1 MSSEKQIRIRGGHR
15 AYVSKL
21 IESVNGIIEHFS
33 GSTSERE
40 KLESLKVTLKD
51 KKEILK
57 SIDEAI
63 LESTKDEGINKE
75 ILEASDIETLGIRD
89 NEPTT
94 ESKFMEDISFNGNQY
109 EVKLPFREEH
119 PLLPDNHVGSVKR
132 LNSLLTR
139 LKANPNLLQEYDNII
154 KDQIKSG
161 VVEPADDV
169 LVPVGKVHYLPH
181 REVVREDK
189 NTTKKRAKNLDTTLG
204 LITCEEIDNAELKWI
219 KDIQYPM
226 TKQANYEKVKKSLNL
241 FKDKND
247 IVRCHGRI
255 QESPLP
261 YDTKYPILLP
271 SDHYFTRLVVLRS
284 HEQLIHNGVRETL
297 TQVRSKFWITKCRQ
311 VVKKILSKCVICRRL
326 EGPPYGNP
334 EAPPLPEFRLS
345 NELAFSKIGV
355 DYAGPMY
362 VKDMYSQSKD
372 MHKVYISLYTCASSR
387 ALHLDLVPDMTSE
400 AFVRSLERFIGRRG
414 IPALIISDNGK
425 TFKGKEIKN
434 FIASRGI
441 KWRYIVEKSPWWGGF
456 YERMVRSVKRCLKK
470 VLRNARLTYEE
481 LLTLLIRVEGV
492 LNSRPLTYVYSDED
506 EPLTPSHL
514 VLGKRILTVPTQ
526 VEIDANDEGK
536 NELLKREKY
545 LKNVLKHF
553 WKRWKLEYLTQLREQ
568 HQPSKKDGPKIKVG
582 DVVLIQEDNVK
593 RLNWPIAV
601 IESLLKGRDG
611 NARAATVRMFNKA
624 GKLATTR
631 RAVQRL
637 YPVEVN
643 DSEREVTA
651 EFPITFVER
660 AKSENTD

>member
-1 MSSEKQIRIRGGHR
+1 M
-15 AYVSKL
+15 
-21 IESVNGIIEHFS
+21 
-33 GSTSERE
+33 
-40 KLESLKVTLKD
+40 
-51 KKEILK
+51 
-57 SIDEAI
+57 
-63 LESTKDEGINKE
+63 
-75 ILEASDIETLGIRD
+75 
-89 NEPTT
+89 
-94 ESKFMEDISFNGNQY
+94 
-109 EVKLPFREEH
+109 
-119 PLLPDNHVGSVKR
+119 
-132 LNSLLTR
+132 
-139 LKANPNLLQEYDNII
+139 
-154 KDQIKSG
+154 
-161 VVEPADDV
+161 
-169 LVPVGKVHYLPH
+169 
-181 REVVREDK
+181 
-189 NTTKKRAKNLDTTLG
+189 
-204 LITCEEIDNAELKWI
+204 
-219 KDIQYPM
+219 
-226 TKQANYEKVKKSLNL
+226 
-241 FKDKND
+241 
-247 IVRCHGRI
+247 
-255 QESPLP
+255 
-261 YDTKYPILLP
+261 
-271 SDHYFTRLVVLRS
+271 
-284 HEQLIHNGVRETL
+284 
-297 TQVRSKFWITKCRQ
+297 
-311 VVKKILSKCVICRRL
+311 SKCVICRRL

-536 NELLKREKY
+536 NELLKRKKY

-553 WKRWKLEYLTQLREQ
+553 WKRWKSEYLTQLREQ
-568 HQPSKKDGPKIKVG
+568 HQPSKKGGPKIKVG